1 MKKRILSMIL
11 SIVMVFTLLPTFSLT
26 AFATAPTVSYLAPVY
41 ENGKIKLDA
50 NNDVVF
56 ETKTVTDYIVA
67 EDIKYGS
74 LITSANQ
81 MPTIGTSGETT
92 WYVADSDVKW

>member
-41 ENGKIKLDA
+41 ENG
-50 NNDVVF
+50 
-56 ETKTVTDYIVA
+56 
-67 EDIKYGS
+67 
-74 LITSANQ
+74 
-81 MPTIGTSGETT
+81 
-92 WYVADSDVKW
+92 